1 MSSDKSPLL
10 ADEHAAAAADGV
22 PDAYAAAPQS
32 AFAKWNGDTSVFG
45 TQGRV
50 YRFSALLLI
59 CMLTFG
65 SYFSYDIPGSIS
77 TSLEVRPNA
86 THKKNV
92 FFFFRRLTMRRV

>member
-10 ADEHAAAAADGV
+10 ADEHAAAAAGDGV
-22 PDAYAAAPQS
+22 PDAYAAVPQS
-32 AFAKWNGDTSVFG
+32 RFIKWNGDRVFG

-77 TSLEVRPNA
+77 TSLEVRLA
-86 THKKNV
+86 AKTIFFFC
-92 FFFFRRLTMRRV
+92 FFFFFCFAD